1 MVAKDFLMQARIIEA
16 KINSAL
22 FWIMKYDDIATGITT
37 SCSDSGYVG
46 GGGNGDKIGKM
57 ATNITDEKAKLVREL
72 DDYIQI
78 QKKIK
83 DAIEFTDNPTQIKI
97 LQMRY
102 LDGCSW
108 NEIYQE
114 TRLSESTVMKL
125 HQKAL
130 KKIVLFLVLDFQRN
144 IEIRLN
150 LQ

>member
-78 QKKIK
+78 QKKLR
-83 DAIEFTDNPTQIKI
+83 PP
-97 LQMRY
+97 
-102 LDGCSW
+102 
-108 NEIYQE
+108 
-114 TRLSESTVMKL
+114 
-125 HQKAL
+125 
-130 KKIVLFLVLDFQRN
+130 
-144 IEIRLN
+144 LN
-150 LQ
+150 LLIIQRKLKYCRCGILTVVLGMKYIKKQGCQNQQL